1 MEKSILTA
9 LALTFLMS
17 PMLAVSDASAQNR
30 PDRARQELRQDRQ
43 ELRQDRREIRR
54 DQREIRKDRR
64 QASKPS
70 WLKRGGRYGRGG
82 SEVRE
87 YKRYGLRA
95 PGRGQ
100 RWVRYGNDYLLVTIT
115 SGAIAS
121 IIAGR

>member
-1 MEKSILTA
+1 MKKSILTA

-17 PMLAVSDASAQNR
+17 PMLAASEASAQNR
-30 PDRARQELRQDRQ
+30 PDHARQELRQDRQ
-43 ELRQDRREIRR
+43 ELRQD
-54 DQREIRKDRR
+54 QREIRKGLR

-100 RWVRYGNDYLLVTIT
+100 RWVRYGNDYLLITIT
-115 SGAIAS
+115 SGVIAS